1 MSAPRISV
9 ATVVYNGAAHIA
21 RTLESTLA
29 QDWPDVER
37 IVIDGGSTDGTR
49 EIVAGYGDA
58 IDVFVSEP
66 DRGIYDAMNK
76 GVALAVSDFVWF
88 LNAGDACAD
97 EHVVADLGAALRRH
111 PGLDGLYGK
120 VWCESAY
127 GRRSVGRPVGPK
139 DFRTRMAVGHPAI
152 LYRRRMLVET
162 PYPTQYRIISDWVL
176 TRSLFDR
183 GARFTFIDRHF
194 AIYDMGGISSRAH
207 FRLLREQL
215 RHEPGWLGKLLL
227 LVVCGGRYTR
237 LWLSKKLGIYHLY
250 KLYEHRG
257 QRRANKP

>member
-1 MSAPRISV
+1 MS
-9 ATVVYNGAAHIA
+9 IA
-21 RTLESTLA
+21 IVTITLNNLAGLRRTLASVEA
-29 QDWPDVER
+29 QTTPPDEHW
-37 IVIDGGSTDGTR
+37 IIDGGSTDGTR
-49 EIVAGYGDA
+49 EFLQNLPPRPGRH
-58 IDVFVSEP
+58 FVSEP

-76 GVALAVSDFVWF
+76 GVALAASDFVWF

-97 EHVVADLGAALRRH
+97 ERVVADLGAALRSH

-152 LYRRRMLVET
+152 LYRRLMLVDT

-215 RHEPGWLGKLLL
+215 RHEPGWIGKLLL

-257 QRRANKP
+257 QRRRA

>member
-1 MSAPRISV
+1 M
-9 ATVVYNGAAHIA
+9 TIA
-21 RTLESTLA
+21 IVTITLNNLAGLRRTLASVET
-29 QDWPDVER
+29 QTTPPDEHW
-37 IVIDGGSTDGTR
+37 IIDGGSTDGTR
-49 EIVAGYGDA
+49 EFLQSLPPRPGRH
-58 IDVFVSEP
+58 FVSEP
-66 DRGIYDAMNK
+66 DHGIYDAMNK
-76 GVALAVSDFVWF
+76 GVALAASDFVWF

-97 EHVVADLGAALRRH
+97 ERVVADLGAALRLH

-127 GRRSVGRPVGPK
+127 GRRSVGRPVGPE

-215 RHEPGWLGKLLL
+215 RHEPGRIGKLRLL
-227 LVVCGGRYTR
+227 IVCGGRYTR
-237 LWLSKKLGIYHLY
+237 LWLAKKVGIYHLY

-257 QRRANKP
+257 QRRRA